1 MKKICLIIPRGLP
14 VPALKGGAIETLMN
28 MLADENEKWKKI
40 NLTIV
45 SAYDKEAKK
54 SSKNYKNTNF
64 IYIKRDF
71 NYILLSV
78 IAKINN
84 LISSHKLNTYNE
96 MCLRKIKKKE
106 FDKVIVEAGAID
118 LFVNYLNYFDKEK
131 LVLHLHSQCKSNFEI
146 DKVFDKIIAPSNYI
160 KNEWAKTSG
169 IKKYY
174 ILKNCINFKNF
185 DKHLSQSEKDKLK
198 KSLGFNSN
206 DFVVGYFGR
215 INPIKGVK
223 EIIEAFLKIK
233 NKNVKLLIVGSY
245 NFDTTQ
251 ITSYNKEIE
260 KMVKKSNNKI
270 VITGYVKNS
279 KLYKYL
285 DIMDVCVFASLCEE
299 AAQMTLIEAMANKK
313 AIISTISG
321 GNVEYANKNAVIFI
335 NKDKDLIEQIYENI
349 LRLYENPQLCSTLSN
364 EAYKQS
370 LSYNEEKYYEQ
381 FLQIIEEME
390 GK

>member
-1 MKKICLIIPRGLP
+1 M
-14 VPALKGGAIETLMN
+14 
-28 MLADENEKWKKI
+28 
-40 NLTIV
+40 
-45 SAYDKEAKK
+45 
-54 SSKNYKNTNF
+54 
-64 IYIKRDF
+64 
-71 NYILLSV
+71 
-78 IAKINN
+78 
-84 LISSHKLNTYNE
+84 
-96 MCLRKIKKKE
+96 
-106 FDKVIVEAGAID
+106 
-118 LFVNYLNYFDKEK
+118 
-131 LVLHLHSQCKSNFEI
+131 
-146 DKVFDKIIAPSNYI
+146 
-160 KNEWAKTSG
+160 
-169 IKKYY
+169 
-174 ILKNCINFKNF
+174 
-185 DKHLSQSEKDKLK
+185 
-198 KSLGFNSN
+198 GFNSN

-390 GK
+390 DK